1 MGFIQGI
8 QVAMNVVGMLTEGYR
23 YVKKHPEEV
32 QQAMD
37 DATKAAAAAKRFAG
51 SAADYLGVDEH
62 MDKAKQAAGRA
73 RRMASDATSAI
84 KGGDAKSDAERQLEA
99 EVRTAEMEA
108 AKALAEARQTVLESA
123 AMRTTLTDLVKRLD
137 TKDEAELEESMRV
150 LNSPGVYA
158 IVRYPKRRVGKN
170 LSAYQGVY
178 VDKDLVM
185 GDGIAHAI
193 SRAGNPD
200 VYADVKYKQNVVIYL
215 FPCTEEE
222 LRYRCWVLTEAL
234 GAHLSYNLPV
244 E

>member
-84 KGGDAKSDAERQLEA
+84 KGGDAKSDAMPVSLGA
-99 EVRTAEMEA
+99 GSA
-108 AKALAEARQTVLESA
+108 ADCIACGQCESA
-123 AMRTTLTDLVKRLD
+123 CPQHLPIIKHLATAV
-137 TKDEAELEESMRV
+137 E
-150 LNSPGVYA
+150 
-158 IVRYPKRRVGKN
+158 
-170 LSAYQGVY
+170 Q
-178 VDKDLVM
+178 
-185 GDGIAHAI
+185 
-193 SRAGNPD
+193 
-200 VYADVKYKQNVVIYL
+200 
-215 FPCTEEE
+215 
-222 LRYRCWVLTEAL
+222 L
-234 GAHLSYNLPV
+234 G
-244 E
+244 